1 MLRGTFFPPFLPSHP
16 HTAADCLIFT
26 KNSYPNTGSTAA
38 NPRTPQPNP
47 KDRNLPR
54 ETTGPI
60 ASDSLAAESLS
71 SGGAFAN
78 NENAHRMDVK
88 GSSSTF
94 NTADTSNAAELPS
107 APDAARRDG
116 DNKVKYPEGAGKPSF
131 QGVHDE
137 HGYVGGP
144 SRDREAQKF
153 TGSGEYATG
162 QARSSTGHSSGEQYR
177 ANAAADPAPT
187 AFGNFQREGNLKPKG
202 KNITK
207 DDSIPSSDNNNNNN
221 NNNTTTVPGDIGGPQ
236 DPRRVAERKMLSRD
250 ADTSAG
256 GNAGGARQYGIERS
270 TGEFD
275 VLSSEA
281 LTHPRY

>member
-1 MLRGTFFPPFLPSHP
+1 M
-16 HTAADCLIFT
+16 IFT
-26 KNSYPNTGSTAA
+26 KTSYPNTGSAAA
-38 NPRTPQPNP
+38 NPRPPQPNP
-47 KDRNLPR
+47 IDPNLPH

-60 ASDSLAAESLS
+60 TSDSLAAESLS

-78 NENAHRMDVK
+78 NENAHRIDVK
-88 GSSSTF
+88 GSSFTF
-94 NTADTSNAAELPS
+94 NTVDTSNAAELPP

-116 DNKVKYPEGAGKPSF
+116 DKKAKYPEGAGKPSF
-131 QGVHDE
+131 QGVHGE

-144 SRDREAQKF
+144 SQDREAQKF

-202 KNITK
+202 KNITEG
-207 DDSIPSSDNNNNNN
+207 DSIPSSNNNDNNN
-221 NNNTTTVPGDIGGPQ
+221 TMTVPGDVGGPQ
-236 DPRRVAERKMLSRD
+236 DPGRVAERKMLSRD
-250 ADTSAG
+250 GDNSAG
-256 GNAGGARQYGIERS
+256 RNAGGPRQYGIERS

-275 VLSSEA
+275 ALSSEA
-281 LTHPRY
+281 STHPAD